1 MVMEKFRSMPGLI
14 DPTNNRN
21 YFKKV
26 RFADSDNVSQA
37 ANIIKEEKPVESIN
51 TEKSELGNKMPDI
64 KKISTKNQ
72 YNNELKKIVS
82 KLKLEF
88 ELHNYIT
95 SKFEYLNSFDRYKD
109 SAYNVTF
116 VVLVKTDKQNILL
129 EISGLDE
136 NVVGTPYLNSPKKI
150 THTSYFAFI
159 GYSTFLFLI
168 IILLITGSN

>member
-1 MVMEKFRSMPGLI
+1 MEKFRSMPGLI
-14 DPTNNRN
+14 DPVDNRK

-37 ANIIKEEKPVESIN
+37 ANIIKEDKPVESNN
-51 TEKSELGNKMPDI
+51 TEKSNLGDLMPDI
-64 KKISTKNQ
+64 EKLSKNI
-72 YNNELKKIVS
+72 YDNELKKIVS
-82 KLKLEF
+82 KLKFEF

-136 NVVGTPYLNSPKKI
+136 NLVGTPYLNSPKKI
-150 THTSYFAFI
+150 THTSYFAFV

-168 IILLITGSN
+168 IILLITGNN

>member
-14 DPTNNRN
+14 DPVDNRK

-37 ANIIKEEKPVESIN
+37 ANIIKEDKPVESNN
-51 TEKSELGNKMPDI
+51 TEKSNLGDLMPDI
-64 KKISTKNQ
+64 EKLSKNI
-72 YNNELKKIVS
+72 YDNELKKIVS
-82 KLKLEF
+82 KLKFEF

-136 NVVGTPYLNSPKKI
+136 NLVGTPYLNSPKKI
-150 THTSYFAFI
+150 THTSYFAFV

-168 IILLITGSN
+168 IILLITGNN

>member
-1 MVMEKFRSMPGLI
+1 MEKFRSMPGLI
-14 DPTNNRN
+14 DPVDNRK

-37 ANIIKEEKPVESIN
+37 ANIIKEDKPVESNN
-51 TEKSELGNKMPDI
+51 TEKSNLGDLMPDI
-64 KKISTKNQ
+64 EKLSKNI
-72 YNNELKKIVS
+72 YHNELKKIVS
-82 KLKLEF
+82 KLKFEF

-136 NVVGTPYLNSPKKI
+136 NLVGTPYLNSPKKI
-150 THTSYFAFI
+150 THTSYFAFV

-168 IILLITGSN
+168 IILLITGNN